1 MNGLREHF
9 FLQLRLHLR
18 NRMAM
23 VYGSVFPLIYLA
35 VFWVLYRHEKIPL
48 MHHAGEWLTVG
59 VLGGASLGLPTT
71 LVGERERGVW
81 RRFRLTPVA
90 LWHVVAST
98 IAARYV
104 IILGAGALQLAVALA
119 VGMPVPGHPLA
130 LWAALSVVTLAFIGL
145 GLVIAALADTVPA
158 VQGIGQCV
166 FLPML
171 VVGGVAVPVAG
182 LPEWAQQFSAFLPG
196 RYAVEALQACV
207 TGGGLGAARFPLAA
221 LAVIGL
227 AAGAAGAKLFRWDA
241 SQRFLTLRGKVWLV
255 PALAAW
261 LAVGLWAGLRSRVAV
276 VTPPA
281 VVVAPMPLPE
291 PAWMKL
297 TDTDIDALDFHVPSD
312 GGVVAPFAA
321 ADEPPDENTAL
332 LLVDVAAAL
341 PTWAPGRVD
350 DDEQAVRNLLCVC
363 AVPDVVQLSGERYV
377 PLLVLDH
384 LSQRYPKDQ
393 LVKLLAWVALHPDD
407 GTVLLDLNELGIP
420 GSVGDSNQVRERS
433 YLYALKFIM
442 RLTGRKPPARIK

>member
-1 MNGLREHF
+1 M
-9 FLQLRLHLR
+9 
-18 NRMAM
+18 
-23 VYGSVFPLIYLA
+23 
-35 VFWVLYRHEKIPL
+35 
-48 MHHAGEWLTVG
+48 
-59 VLGGASLGLPTT
+59 
-71 LVGERERGVW
+71 
-81 RRFRLTPVA
+81 
-90 LWHVVAST
+90 
-98 IAARYV
+98 
-104 IILGAGALQLAVALA
+104 
-119 VGMPVPGHPLA
+119 
-130 LWAALSVVTLAFIGL
+130 
-145 GLVIAALADTVPA
+145 
-158 VQGIGQCV
+158 
-166 FLPML
+166 
-171 VVGGVAVPVAG
+171 
-182 LPEWAQQFSAFLPG
+182 
-196 RYAVEALQACV
+196 
-207 TGGGLGAARFPLAA
+207 
-221 LAVIGL
+221 
-227 AAGAAGAKLFRWDA
+227 
-241 SQRFLTLRGKVWLV
+241 
-255 PALAAW
+255 
-261 LAVGLWAGLRSRVAV
+261 AV

-281 VVVAPMPLPE
+281 AVVAPMPLPE

-332 LLVDVAAAL
+332 LLVDVAAVL
-341 PTWAPGRVD
+341 PTWAPGRVA